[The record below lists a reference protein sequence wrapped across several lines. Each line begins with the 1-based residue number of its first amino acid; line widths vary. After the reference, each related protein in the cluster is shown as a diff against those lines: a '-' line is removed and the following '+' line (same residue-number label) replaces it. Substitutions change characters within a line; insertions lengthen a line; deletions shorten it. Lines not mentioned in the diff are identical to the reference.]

1 MVTRFL
7 NLNNDTQASVFDKED
22 FIDLIE
28 ERLGYEARGYLE
40 ELLEEVEEDKK
51 EEVYKK
57 LTEEIEELEE
67 ENRNLNN
74 ELEKVRNELE
84 ENKQDI
90 PLDDILSMQLCK
102 VILEVKKLTKI
113 SKSQSIAEQQGL
125 IIEMLNRIA
134 KIDM

>member
-1 MVTRFL
+1 M
-7 NLNNDTQASVFDKED
+7 
-22 FIDLIE
+22 
-28 ERLGYEARGYLE
+28 
-40 ELLEEVEEDKK
+40 
-51 EEVYKK
+51 
-57 LTEEIEELEE
+57 
-67 ENRNLNN
+67 
-74 ELEKVRNELE
+74 EKVRNELE

>member
-1 MVTRFL
+1 MNTKFL
-7 NLNNDTQASVFDKED
+7 NLNNDTQVSVFDKED

-28 ERLGYEARGYLE
+28 ERLGYEARGHLE

-113 SKSQSIAEQQGL
+113 SKSQVIAEQQGL

>member
-28 ERLGYEARGYLE
+28 EQLGYEAKGYLE
-40 ELLEEVEEDKK
+40 DLLEEVEENAK
-51 EEVYKK
+51 EEEYKE
-57 LTEEIEELEE
+57 LAEEIEELEE

-74 ELEKVRNELE
+74 ELEKARKELE

-90 PLDDILSMQLCK
+90 PLEDKLSMQLCK
-102 VILEVKKLTKI
+102 VMLEVKKLTKI
-113 SKSQSIAEQQGL
+113 SKSQVIAEQQGL